1 MAAMV
6 CGDDGVWRRWHVAVM
21 VCGGVCVCGGD
32 GVRRVWQSAQAVVWQ
47 SAQAVRIVR
56 AVRAVRVVRASKSER
71 EQASKQARLVWDQT
85 PHRESAYPPHK

>member
-1 MAAMV
+1 
-6 CGDDGVWRRWHVAVM
+6 M

-32 GVRRVWQSAQAVVWQ
+32 GVRRAWQSAQAVVWQSAQAVVWQ
-47 SAQAVRIVR
+47 SAQAVRVVR